1 MWSYGGFVTLNAQII
16 YLAWLTDHIT
26 WGKGLVY
33 VCWCILALI
42 SKVTLK
48 KSLNVKVTVN
58 IALIYYLQYFVSN
71 LGNINALTQI
81 TFKAMICLLQ
91 KRICLRCQ
99 NWILLLSKI
108 TSFLAPKTLRRITKI
123 EDHALQMLSWHVEK
137 NISIIFRMCK
147 SFLKVT
153 SVTSILCT

>member
-1 MWSYGGFVTLNAQII
+1 M
-16 YLAWLTDHIT
+16 T
-26 WGKGLVY
+26 WGKGFVY

-48 KSLNVKVTVN
+48 KSLNAKVTVN

-99 NWILLLSKI
+99 N
-108 TSFLAPKTLRRITKI
+108 
-123 EDHALQMLSWHVEK
+123 
-137 NISIIFRMCK
+137 
-147 SFLKVT
+147 
-153 SVTSILCT
+153 